1 MLVKPTP
8 PQLLSDLRRLV
19 PAMQERAASLDADAA
34 YPTADMQA
42 IRDLGLLAVPLTNPD
57 AGLLCDILA
66 ILGQGNLSVG
76 RLFEAHVNAL
86 QLVRIFG
93 AADQLD
99 RVAKDVA
106 DGHLFGLWVTDTPT
120 DALILDGVVARGRKG
135 PCSGAGHVTRA
146 LVTVETTAGTR
157 MAIVTVDDT
166 VHAEAMR
173 GVLHGMRAS
182 ASGTVRFDATPVL
195 PGALI
200 GQPGDYLQEPHLST
214 GAWRTSA
221 VTLGGLN
228 ALVAATRDQLARKG
242 HHEAPLQQDR
252 FGRMLIAQETARLWT
267 MSAAHQVGPGAVAD
281 QVAYVNLARIAVEAA
296 CLDAMRLAQRALG
309 LGAFV
314 QPNPVERL
322 LRDLAVYLR
331 QPAPDAV
338 LTEAAYHALSAR
350 PSSA

>member
-1 MLVKPTP
+1 
-8 PQLLSDLRRLV
+8 
-19 PAMQERAASLDADAA
+19 MQDRAASLDADAA
-34 YPTADMQA
+34 YPAADMWA
-42 IRDLGLLAVPLTNPD
+42 IRDLGLLAIPLSEPD
-57 AGLLCDILA
+57 PKVLCDILA
-66 ILGQGNLSVG
+66 TLGEGNLSVG

-86 QLVRIFG
+86 QLVTIFG
-93 AADQLD
+93 AAHQVE
-99 RVAKDVA
+99 RAAEDVT
-106 DGHLFGLWVTDTPT
+106 DGHLFGLWVTDPPT
-120 DALILDGVVARGRKG
+120 DALILDGTVARGRKG

-146 LVTVETTAGTR
+146 LVTVQTPAGTR
-157 MAIVTVDDT
+157 MAIVTMDDT
-166 VHAEAMR
+166 IRGEPMR

-182 ASGTVRFDATPVL
+182 ASGTVRFDATPVR
-195 PGALI
+195 PDALI
-200 GQPGDYLQEPHLST
+200 GQPGDYLREPYLST

-252 FGRMLIAQETARLWT
+252 FGKMLIAQETARLWT
-267 MSAAHQVGPGAVAD
+267 VSAARRVGHGSVAD

-338 LTEAAYHALSAR
+338 LTEAAYHAFSAHT
-350 PSSA
+350 SSA